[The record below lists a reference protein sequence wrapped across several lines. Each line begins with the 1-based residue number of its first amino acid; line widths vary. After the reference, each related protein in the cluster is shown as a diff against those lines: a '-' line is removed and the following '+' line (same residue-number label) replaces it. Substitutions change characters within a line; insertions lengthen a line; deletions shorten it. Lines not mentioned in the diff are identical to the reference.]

1 MTARSNCGETCS
13 LCVSCER
20 VGIGVFEFDFSNGG
34 GGELA
39 GGEAGAM
46 SGMIFEGE
54 LGWGLRLGVGVGWW
68 KGYLGRGRVDERAG

>member
-1 MTARSNCGETCS
+1 LSWIS
-13 LCVSCER
+13 LR
-20 VGIGVFEFDFSNGG
+20 G

-54 LGWGLRLGVGVGWW
+54 LGWGFRLGVGVGWW